1 MNANKKELELQ
12 IQNIRALLR
21 DTYNR
26 ITSFQNSQIPT
37 PDMSVKTA
45 GAIIQ
50 QEQYDVVVCGE
61 VKKGKSS
68 FINALMGDEVLP
80 TNTQVA
86 TSQVFRIINSDTE
99 EYTLVFTD
107 GQRQQ
112 ISRQDLSRYGS
123 QVDADLYGEPIF
135 RGRQLDYIEVK
146 HPIPSLPK
154 SVALIDTPGIGALY
168 AAHEQITRNYL
179 SKAAAV
185 IFIIDP
191 KNPIVVKEREF
202 IESALKVTKQIM
214 FVMTKMD
221 NYDENVIATMISRNE
236 EILAPYG
243 KQTAFGRISIQ
254 PVSSTLLF
262 DANKKK
268 DEILMEMS
276 CFEEVKDTLLKMIY
290 NTVGFGISAE
300 VFNAF
305 NQYNTRVMQSLSEL
319 QTAATATPTVV
330 RELAEKKQQRQ
341 QEFIQD
347 WGTNGAKMKD
357 ISDSISKHIQAMDNN
372 ARALFSQMNP
382 IITNLQREIDDLSSS
397 SQAEA
402 LSRNLSSRLA
412 DAYGKAWKDIM
423 EECEKNIENVL
434 IRYDAHLSDV
444 DLGDSSVGVDSYQA
458 KSRTLVDRL
467 STARNSYFTGAF
479 VATVFAAPLAI
490 VGGPLTAIIAGIGVL
505 LGIGAGYQTQ
515 QDSELKQWKQNLKE
529 HLSKCYSQIYDNF
542 MVRTE
547 NGETK
552 LQVAKKEIMSQS
564 MKAIRNIY
572 EQHKSNIDKQMLL
585 LEQQMQADAQ
595 AKKQKQTEVAQIL
608 QTWKPIHENL
618 VKAKTILE
626 QMNQLRK
633 SL

>member
-1 MNANKKELELQ
+1 MNRQELEQQ
-12 IQNIRALLR
+12 IQSIRAILR
-21 DTYNR
+21 DTYSR
-26 ITSFQNSQIPT
+26 IISTQNSYIPT

-86 TSQVFRIINSDTE
+86 TSQVFRIINSDIE
-99 EYTLVFTD
+99 EYSLVFTD
-107 GQRQQ
+107 GQRQR
-112 ISRQDLSRYGS
+112 ISRKDLSRYGS

-221 NYDENVIATMISRNE
+221 NYDEHVIATMISRDE

-262 DANKKK
+262 DANKEK

-276 CFEEVKDTLLKMIY
+276 CFEEVRDTLLKMIY

-305 NQYNTRVMQSLSEL
+305 NQYNTRVIQSLSEL
-319 QTAATATPTVV
+319 QTAAAAAPTMA
-330 RELAEKKQQRQ
+330 RELAEKKQQKQ
-341 QEFIQD
+341 QEFIQN
-347 WGTNGAKMKD
+347 WGANGAKMKD
-357 ISDSISKHIQAMDNN
+357 INDSVRKYIQAMENN
-372 ARALFSQMNP
+372 ARALFSQSNP
-382 IITNLQREIDDLSSS
+382 IITNLQREIDELSSS

-423 EECEKNIENVL
+423 EECEDNVENLL
-434 IRYDAHLSDV
+434 IQYNAHLCDV
-444 DLGDSSVGVDSYQA
+444 DLGDSYVGVDSYQA
-458 KSRTLVDRL
+458 KSRSLVDRL
-467 STARNSYFTGAF
+467 TSGRNSYFTGAF
-479 VATVFAAPLAI
+479 VASVFAAPLAI
-490 VGGPLTAIIAGIGVL
+490 VAAPITLVIAGIGAL
-505 LGIGAGYQTQ
+505 LGIGAGIMTKR
-515 QDSELKQWKQNLKE
+515 DSELKQWKQNLKE

-542 MVRTE
+542 MVKTE
-547 NGETK
+547 NGKTK
-552 LQVAKKEIMSQS
+552 LHVAEEEIMSQS
-564 MKAIRNIY
+564 MKAIQNIY
-572 EQHKSNIDKQMLL
+572 EQHKSNVDKQLQL

-595 AKKQKQTEVAQIL
+595 SKKQKMDEVAQIQ

-618 VKAKTILE
+618 VKAKTLLA
-626 QMNQLRK
+626 QMDQKRK

>member
-1 MNANKKELELQ
+1 MNRQELEQQ
-12 IQNIRALLR
+12 IQSIRAILR
-21 DTYNR
+21 DTYSR
-26 ITSFQNSQIPT
+26 ITSTPNSYIPT

-86 TSQVFRIINSDTE
+86 TSQVFRIINSDIE
-99 EYTLVFTD
+99 EYSLVFTD
-107 GQRQQ
+107 GQRQR
-112 ISRQDLSRYGS
+112 ISRKDLSRYGS

-221 NYDENVIATMISRNE
+221 NYDEHVIATMISRDE
-236 EILAPYG
+236 DILAPYG
-243 KQTAFGRISIQ
+243 KQTAFGRISIH

-262 DANKKK
+262 DANKEK

-276 CFEEVKDTLLKMIY
+276 CFEEVRDTLLKMIY

-305 NQYNTRVMQSLSEL
+305 NQYNTRVIQSLSEL
-319 QTAATATPTVV
+319 QTAAAAAPTLA
-330 RELAEKKQQRQ
+330 RELAEKKQQKQ
-341 QEFIQD
+341 QEFIQN
-347 WGTNGAKMKD
+347 WGANGAKMKD
-357 ISDSISKHIQAMDNN
+357 INDSIRKHIQAMENN
-372 ARALFSQMNP
+372 VRALFSQSNP
-382 IITNLQREIDDLSSS
+382 IITNLQREIDELSSS

-402 LSRNLSSRLA
+402 LSRNFSSRLA

-423 EECEKNIENVL
+423 EECEDNVENIL
-434 IRYDAHLSDV
+434 IQYNAHLCDV
-444 DLGDSSVGVDSYQA
+444 NLGDSYVGVESY
-458 KSRTLVDRL
+458 KTKPRPLVDRL
-467 STARNSYFTGAF
+467 TSGRNSYFTGAF
-479 VATVFAAPLAI
+479 VASVFATPLAI
-490 VGGPLTAIIAGIGVL
+490 VAAPITLVIAGIGAL
-505 LGIGAGYQTQ
+505 LGIGAGIMTKR
-515 QDSELKQWKQNLKE
+515 DSELKQWKQNLKE

-542 MVRTE
+542 MVKTE
-547 NGETK
+547 NGKTK
-552 LQVAKKEIMSQS
+552 LHVAEEEIMSQS
-564 MKAIRNIY
+564 MKAIQNIY
-572 EQHKSNIDKQMLL
+572 EQHKSNVDKQLQL

-595 AKKQKQTEVAQIL
+595 SKKQKMDEVAQIQ

-618 VKAKTILE
+618 VKAKNLLA
-626 QMNQLRK
+626 QMDQKRK

>member
-1 MNANKKELELQ
+1 MNRQELEQQ
-12 IQNIRALLR
+12 IQSIRAILR
-21 DTYNR
+21 DTYSR
-26 ITSFQNSQIPT
+26 ITSTQNSYIPT

-99 EYTLVFTD
+99 EYSLVFTD
-107 GQRQQ
+107 GQRQR
-112 ISRQDLSRYGS
+112 ISRKDLSRYGS

-221 NYDENVIATMISRNE
+221 NYDEHVIATMISRDE

-262 DANKKK
+262 DANKEK

-276 CFEEVKDTLLKMIY
+276 CFEEVRDTLLKMIY

-305 NQYNTRVMQSLSEL
+305 NQYNTRVIQSLSEL
-319 QTAATATPTVV
+319 QTAAAAAPTLA
-330 RELAEKKQQRQ
+330 RELAEKKQQKQ
-341 QEFIQD
+341 QEFIQN
-347 WGTNGAKMKD
+347 WGANGAKMKD
-357 ISDSISKHIQAMDNN
+357 INDSVRKHIQAMENN
-372 ARALFSQMNP
+372 ARALFSQSNP
-382 IITNLQREIDDLSSS
+382 IITNLQREIDELSSS

-423 EECEKNIENVL
+423 EECEDNVENLL
-434 IRYDAHLSDV
+434 IQYNAHLCDV
-444 DLGDSSVGVDSYQA
+444 DLGDSYVGVDSYQA
-458 KSRTLVDRL
+458 KSRSLVDRL
-467 STARNSYFTGAF
+467 TSGRNSYFTGAF
-479 VATVFAAPLAI
+479 VASVFAAPLAI
-490 VGGPLTAIIAGIGVL
+490 VAAPITLVIAGIGAL
-505 LGIGAGYQTQ
+505 LGIGAGIMTKR
-515 QDSELKQWKQNLKE
+515 DSELKQWKQNLKE

-542 MVRTE
+542 MVKTE
-547 NGETK
+547 NGKTK
-552 LQVAKKEIMSQS
+552 LHVAEEEIMSQS
-564 MKAIRNIY
+564 MKAIQNIY
-572 EQHKSNIDKQMLL
+572 EQHKSNVDKQLQL

-595 AKKQKQTEVAQIL
+595 SKKKKMDEVAHIQ

-618 VKAKTILE
+618 VKAKTLLAQME
-626 QMNQLRK
+626 QKRK

>member
-1 MNANKKELELQ
+1 MNRQELEQQ
-12 IQNIRALLR
+12 IQSIRAILR
-21 DTYNR
+21 DTYSR
-26 ITSFQNSQIPT
+26 IISTQNSYIPT

-86 TSQVFRIINSDTE
+86 TSQVFRIINSDIE
-99 EYTLVFTD
+99 EYSLVFTD
-107 GQRQQ
+107 GQRQR
-112 ISRQDLSRYGS
+112 ISRKDLSRYGS

-191 KNPIVVKEREF
+191 KNPIVIKEREF

-221 NYDENVIATMISRNE
+221 NYDEHVIATMISRNE

-262 DANKKK
+262 DANKEK

-276 CFEEVKDTLLKMIY
+276 CFEEVRDTLLKMIY

-305 NQYNTRVMQSLSEL
+305 NQYNTRVIQSLSEL
-319 QTAATATPTVV
+319 QTAAAAAPTLA
-330 RELAEKKQQRQ
+330 RELAEKKQQKQ
-341 QEFIQD
+341 QEFIQN
-347 WGTNGAKMKD
+347 WGANGAKMKD
-357 ISDSISKHIQAMDNN
+357 INDSVRKYIQAMENN
-372 ARALFSQMNP
+372 ARALFSQSNP
-382 IITNLQREIDDLSSS
+382 IITNLQREIDELSSS

-423 EECEKNIENVL
+423 EECEDNVENLL
-434 IRYDAHLSDV
+434 IQYNAHLCDV
-444 DLGDSSVGVDSYQA
+444 DLGDSYVGVDSYQA
-458 KSRTLVDRL
+458 KSRSLVDRL
-467 STARNSYFTGAF
+467 TSGRNSYFTGAF
-479 VATVFAAPLAI
+479 VASVFAAPLAI
-490 VGGPLTAIIAGIGVL
+490 VAAPITLVIAGIGAL
-505 LGIGAGYQTQ
+505 LGIGAGIMTKR
-515 QDSELKQWKQNLKE
+515 DSELKQWKQNLKE

-542 MVRTE
+542 MVKTE
-547 NGETK
+547 NGKTK
-552 LQVAKKEIMSQS
+552 LHVAEEEIMSQS
-564 MKAIRNIY
+564 MKAIQNIY
-572 EQHKSNIDKQMLL
+572 EQHKSNVDKQLQL

-595 AKKQKQTEVAQIL
+595 SKKQKMDEVAHIQ

-618 VKAKTILE
+618 VKAKTLLA
-626 QMNQLRK
+626 QMDQKRK

>member
-1 MNANKKELELQ
+1 
-12 IQNIRALLR
+12 
-21 DTYNR
+21 
-26 ITSFQNSQIPT
+26 
-37 PDMSVKTA
+37 
-45 GAIIQ
+45 
-50 QEQYDVVVCGE
+50 
-61 VKKGKSS
+61 
-68 FINALMGDEVLP
+68 
-80 TNTQVA
+80 
-86 TSQVFRIINSDTE
+86 
-99 EYTLVFTD
+99 
-107 GQRQQ
+107 
-112 ISRQDLSRYGS
+112 
-123 QVDADLYGEPIF
+123 
-135 RGRQLDYIEVK
+135 
-146 HPIPSLPK
+146 
-154 SVALIDTPGIGALY
+154 
-168 AAHEQITRNYL
+168 
-179 SKAAAV
+179 
-185 IFIIDP
+185 
-191 KNPIVVKEREF
+191 
-202 IESALKVTKQIM
+202 
-214 FVMTKMD
+214 
-221 NYDENVIATMISRNE
+221 
-236 EILAPYG
+236 
-243 KQTAFGRISIQ
+243 
-254 PVSSTLLF
+254 
-262 DANKKK
+262 
-268 DEILMEMS
+268 MEMS

-467 STARNSYFTGAF
+467 STGRNSYFTGAF

-490 VGGPLTAIIAGIGVL
+490 VAAPLTAIIAGIGVL
-505 LGIGAGYQTQ
+505 LGIGAGYLTQ

-585 LEQQMQADAQ
+585 LEQQIQADAQ

-626 QMNQLRK
+626 QMDQLRK

>member
-1 MNANKKELELQ
+1 MNRQELEQ
-12 IQNIRALLR
+12 HIQSIRAILR
-21 DTYNR
+21 DTYSR
-26 ITSFQNSQIPT
+26 ITSTQNSYIPT

-99 EYTLVFTD
+99 EYSLVFTD
-107 GQRQQ
+107 GQRQR
-112 ISRQDLSRYGS
+112 ISRKDLSRYGS

-221 NYDENVIATMISRNE
+221 NYDEHVIATMISRNE
-236 EILAPYG
+236 EILASYG

-262 DANKKK
+262 DANKEK

-276 CFEEVKDTLLKMIY
+276 CFEEVRDTLLKMIY

-305 NQYNTRVMQSLSEL
+305 NQYNTRVIQSLSEL
-319 QTAATATPTVV
+319 QTAAAAAPTMA
-330 RELAEKKQQRQ
+330 RELAEKKQQKQ
-341 QEFIQD
+341 QEFIQN
-347 WGTNGAKMKD
+347 WGANGAKMKD
-357 ISDSISKHIQAMDNN
+357 INDSIRKHIQAMENN
-372 ARALFSQMNP
+372 ARALFSQSNP
-382 IITNLQREIDDLSSS
+382 IITNLQREIDELSSS

-423 EECEKNIENVL
+423 EECEDNVENLL
-434 IRYDAHLSDV
+434 IQYNAHLCDV
-444 DLGDSSVGVDSYQA
+444 DLGDSYVGVDSYQA
-458 KSRTLVDRL
+458 KSRSLVDRL
-467 STARNSYFTGAF
+467 TSGRNSYFTGAF
-479 VATVFAAPLAI
+479 VASVFAAPLAI
-490 VGGPLTAIIAGIGVL
+490 VAAPITLVIAGIGAL
-505 LGIGAGYQTQ
+505 LGIGAGIMTKR
-515 QDSELKQWKQNLKE
+515 DSELKQWKQNLKE

-542 MVRTE
+542 MVKTE
-547 NGETK
+547 NGKTK
-552 LQVAKKEIMSQS
+552 LHVAEEEIMSQS
-564 MKAIRNIY
+564 MKAIQNIY
-572 EQHKSNIDKQMLL
+572 EQHKSNVDKQLQL

-595 AKKQKQTEVAQIL
+595 SKKQKMDEVAQIQ

-618 VKAKTILE
+618 VKAKTLLAKMD
-626 QMNQLRK
+626 QKRK

>member
-1 MNANKKELELQ
+1 MNRQELEQQ
-12 IQNIRALLR
+12 IQSIRAILR
-21 DTYNR
+21 DTYSR
-26 ITSFQNSQIPT
+26 ITSTQNSYIPT

-45 GAIIQ
+45 GAIIK

-99 EYTLVFTD
+99 EYSLVFTD
-107 GQRQQ
+107 GQRQR
-112 ISRQDLSRYGS
+112 ISRKDLSRYGS
-123 QVDADLYGEPIF
+123 QVNADLYGEPIF

-221 NYDENVIATMISRNE
+221 NYDEHVIATMISRDE

-262 DANKKK
+262 DANKEK

-276 CFEEVKDTLLKMIY
+276 CFEEVRDTLLKMIY

-305 NQYNTRVMQSLSEL
+305 NQYNTRVIQSLSEL
-319 QTAATATPTVV
+319 QTAAAAAPTLA
-330 RELAEKKQQRQ
+330 RELAEKKQQKQ
-341 QEFIQD
+341 QEFIQN
-347 WGTNGAKMKD
+347 WGANGAKMKD
-357 ISDSISKHIQAMDNN
+357 INDSVRKYIQAMENN
-372 ARALFSQMNP
+372 ARALFSQSNP
-382 IITNLQREIDDLSSS
+382 IITNLQREIDELSSS

-423 EECEKNIENVL
+423 EECEDNVENLL
-434 IRYDAHLSDV
+434 IQYNAHLCDV
-444 DLGDSSVGVDSYQA
+444 DLGDSYVGVDSYQA
-458 KSRTLVDRL
+458 KSRSLVDRL
-467 STARNSYFTGAF
+467 TSGRNSYFTGAF
-479 VATVFAAPLAI
+479 VASVFAAPLAI
-490 VGGPLTAIIAGIGVL
+490 VAAPITLVIAGIGAL
-505 LGIGAGYQTQ
+505 LGIGAGIMTKR
-515 QDSELKQWKQNLKE
+515 DSELKQWKQNLKE
-529 HLSKCYSQIYDNF
+529 HLNKCYSQIYDNF
-542 MVRTE
+542 MVKTE
-547 NGETK
+547 NGKTK
-552 LQVAKKEIMSQS
+552 LHVAEEEIMSQS
-564 MKAIRNIY
+564 MKAIQNIY
-572 EQHKSNIDKQMLL
+572 EQHKSNVDKQLQL

-595 AKKQKQTEVAQIL
+595 SKKQKMDEVAHIQ

-618 VKAKTILE
+618 VKAKTLLA
-626 QMNQLRK
+626 QMDQKRK

>member
-1 MNANKKELELQ
+1 MNRQELEQQ
-12 IQNIRALLR
+12 IQSIRAILR
-21 DTYNR
+21 DTYSR
-26 ITSFQNSQIPT
+26 IISTQNSYIPT

-86 TSQVFRIINSDTE
+86 TSQVFRIINSDIE
-99 EYTLVFTD
+99 EYSLVFTD
-107 GQRQQ
+107 GQRQR
-112 ISRQDLSRYGS
+112 ISRKDLSRYGS

-191 KNPIVVKEREF
+191 KNPIVIKEREF

-221 NYDENVIATMISRNE
+221 NYDEHVIATMISRDE
-236 EILAPYG
+236 EILASYG

-262 DANKKK
+262 DANKEK

-276 CFEEVKDTLLKMIY
+276 CFEEVRDTLLKMIY

-305 NQYNTRVMQSLSEL
+305 NQYNTRVIQSLSEL
-319 QTAATATPTVV
+319 QTAATAAPTMA
-330 RELAEKKQQRQ
+330 RELAEKKQQKQ
-341 QEFIQD
+341 QEFIQN
-347 WGTNGAKMKD
+347 WGANGAKMKD
-357 ISDSISKHIQAMDNN
+357 INDSIRKHIQAMENN
-372 ARALFSQMNP
+372 ARALFSQSNP
-382 IITNLQREIDDLSSS
+382 IITNLQREIDELSSS
-397 SQAEA
+397 SHAEA

-423 EECEKNIENVL
+423 EECEDNVENLL
-434 IRYDAHLSDV
+434 IQYNAHLCDV
-444 DLGDSSVGVDSYQA
+444 DLGDSYVGVDSYQA
-458 KSRTLVDRL
+458 KSRSLVDRL
-467 STARNSYFTGAF
+467 TSGRNSYFTGAF
-479 VATVFAAPLAI
+479 VASVFAAPLAI
-490 VGGPLTAIIAGIGVL
+490 VAAPITLVIAGIGAL
-505 LGIGAGYQTQ
+505 LGIGAGIMTKR
-515 QDSELKQWKQNLKE
+515 DSELKQWKQNLKE

-542 MVRTE
+542 MVKTE
-547 NGETK
+547 NGKTK
-552 LQVAKKEIMSQS
+552 LHVAEEEIMSQS
-564 MKAIRNIY
+564 MKAIQNIY
-572 EQHKSNIDKQMLL
+572 EQHKSNVDKQLQL

-595 AKKQKQTEVAQIL
+595 SKKQKMDEVAQIQ

-618 VKAKTILE
+618 VKAKTLLA
-626 QMNQLRK
+626 QMDQKRK

>member
-1 MNANKKELELQ
+1 MNRQELEQQ
-12 IQNIRALLR
+12 IQSIRAILR
-21 DTYNR
+21 DTYSR
-26 ITSFQNSQIPT
+26 IISTQNSYIPT

-86 TSQVFRIINSDTE
+86 TSQVFRIINSDIE
-99 EYTLVFTD
+99 EYSLVFTD
-107 GQRQQ
+107 GQRQR
-112 ISRQDLSRYGS
+112 ISRKDLSRYGS

-154 SVALIDTPGIGALY
+154 SVALTDTPGIGALY

-221 NYDENVIATMISRNE
+221 NYDEHVIATMISRNE

-262 DANKKK
+262 DANKEK

-276 CFEEVKDTLLKMIY
+276 CFEEVRDTLLKMIY

-305 NQYNTRVMQSLSEL
+305 NQYNTRVIQSLSEL
-319 QTAATATPTVV
+319 QTAAAAAPTMA
-330 RELAEKKQQRQ
+330 RELAEKKQQKQ
-341 QEFIQD
+341 QEFIQN
-347 WGTNGAKMKD
+347 WGANGAKMKD
-357 ISDSISKHIQAMDNN
+357 INDSIRKHIQAMENN
-372 ARALFSQMNP
+372 ARALFSQSNP
-382 IITNLQREIDDLSSS
+382 IITNLQREIDELSSS

-423 EECEKNIENVL
+423 EECEDNVENLL
-434 IRYDAHLSDV
+434 IQYNAHLCDV
-444 DLGDSSVGVDSYQA
+444 DLGDSYVGVDSYQA
-458 KSRTLVDRL
+458 KSRSLVDRL
-467 STARNSYFTGAF
+467 TSGRNSYFTGAF
-479 VATVFAAPLAI
+479 VASVFAAPLAI
-490 VGGPLTAIIAGIGVL
+490 VAAPITLVIAGIGAL
-505 LGIGAGYQTQ
+505 LGIGAGIMTKR
-515 QDSELKQWKQNLKE
+515 DSELKQWKQNLKE

-542 MVRTE
+542 MVKTE
-547 NGETK
+547 NGKTK
-552 LQVAKKEIMSQS
+552 LHVAEEEIMSQS
-564 MKAIRNIY
+564 MKAIQNIY
-572 EQHKSNIDKQMLL
+572 EQHKSNVDKQLQL

-595 AKKQKQTEVAQIL
+595 SKKQKMDEVAHIQ

-618 VKAKTILE
+618 VKAKTLLA
-626 QMNQLRK
+626 QMDQKRK

>member
-1 MNANKKELELQ
+1 MNVNKKELELQ

-112 ISRQDLSRYGS
+112 ISRKDLSRYGS

-262 DANKKK
+262 DANKEK

-305 NQYNTRVMQSLSEL
+305 NLYNTRVMQSLSEL

-330 RELAEKKQQRQ
+330 RELAEKKQQKQ
-341 QEFIQD
+341 QEFIQN

-382 IITNLQREIDDLSSS
+382 IITNLQREIDNLSSS

-467 STARNSYFTGAF
+467 STGRNSYFTGAF

-490 VGGPLTAIIAGIGVL
+490 VAAPLTAIIAGIGVL
-505 LGIGAGYQTQ
+505 LGIGAGYLTQ

-529 HLSKCYSQIYDNF
+529 HLIKCYSQIYDNF

-626 QMNQLRK
+626 QMNQQRR

>member
-1 MNANKKELELQ
+1 MNRQELEQQ
-12 IQNIRALLR
+12 IQSIRAILR
-21 DTYNR
+21 DTYSR
-26 ITSFQNSQIPT
+26 ITSTQNSYIPT

-99 EYTLVFTD
+99 EYSLVFTD
-107 GQRQQ
+107 GQRQR
-112 ISRQDLSRYGS
+112 ISRKDLSRYGS

-221 NYDENVIATMISRNE
+221 NYDEHVIATMISRDE

-262 DANKKK
+262 DANKEK

-276 CFEEVKDTLLKMIY
+276 CFEAVRDTLLKMIY

-305 NQYNTRVMQSLSEL
+305 NQYNTRVIQSLSEL
-319 QTAATATPTVV
+319 QTAAAAAPTMA
-330 RELAEKKQQRQ
+330 RELAEKKQQKQ
-341 QEFIQD
+341 QEFIQN
-347 WGTNGAKMKD
+347 WGANGAKMKD
-357 ISDSISKHIQAMDNN
+357 INDSIRKHIQAMENN
-372 ARALFSQMNP
+372 ARALFSQSNP
-382 IITNLQREIDDLSSS
+382 IITNLQREIDELSSS

-423 EECEKNIENVL
+423 EECEDNVENLL
-434 IRYDAHLSDV
+434 IQYNAHLCDV
-444 DLGDSSVGVDSYQA
+444 DLGDSYVGVDSYQA
-458 KSRTLVDRL
+458 KSRSLVDRL
-467 STARNSYFTGAF
+467 TSGRNSYFTGAF
-479 VATVFAAPLAI
+479 VASVFAAPLAI
-490 VGGPLTAIIAGIGVL
+490 VAAPITLVIAGIGAL
-505 LGIGAGYQTQ
+505 LGIGAGIMTKR
-515 QDSELKQWKQNLKE
+515 DSELKQWKQNLKE

-542 MVRTE
+542 MVKTE
-547 NGETK
+547 NGKTK
-552 LQVAKKEIMSQS
+552 LHVAEEEIMSQS
-564 MKAIRNIY
+564 MKAIQNIY
-572 EQHKSNIDKQMLL
+572 EQHKSNVDKQLQL

-595 AKKQKQTEVAQIL
+595 SKKQKMDEVAHIQ

-618 VKAKTILE
+618 VKAKNLLA
-626 QMNQLRK
+626 QMDQKRK

>member
-1 MNANKKELELQ
+1 MNRQELEQQ
-12 IQNIRALLR
+12 IQSIRAILR
-21 DTYNR
+21 DTYSR
-26 ITSFQNSQIPT
+26 ILSTPNSYIPT

-45 GAIIQ
+45 GSIIQ

-86 TSQVFRIINSDTE
+86 TSQVFRIINSDIE
-99 EYTLVFTD
+99 EYSLVFTD
-107 GQRQQ
+107 GQRQR
-112 ISRQDLSRYGS
+112 ISRKDLSRYGS

-191 KNPIVVKEREF
+191 KNPIVIKEREF

-221 NYDENVIATMISRNE
+221 NYDEHVIATMISRDE

-262 DANKKK
+262 DANKEK

-276 CFEEVKDTLLKMIY
+276 CFEEVRDTLLKMIY

-305 NQYNTRVMQSLSEL
+305 NQYNTRVIQSLSEL
-319 QTAATATPTVV
+319 QTAAAAAPTMA
-330 RELAEKKQQRQ
+330 RELAEKKQQKQ
-341 QEFIQD
+341 QEFIQN
-347 WGTNGAKMKD
+347 WGANGAKMKD
-357 ISDSISKHIQAMDNN
+357 INDSVRKHIQAMENN
-372 ARALFSQMNP
+372 ARALFSQSNP
-382 IITNLQREIDDLSSS
+382 IITNLQREIDELSSS

-423 EECEKNIENVL
+423 EECEDNVENLL
-434 IRYDAHLSDV
+434 IQYNAHLCDV
-444 DLGDSSVGVDSYQA
+444 DLGDSYVGVDSYQA
-458 KSRTLVDRL
+458 KSRSLVDRL
-467 STARNSYFTGAF
+467 TSGRNSYFTGAF
-479 VATVFAAPLAI
+479 VASVFAAPLAI
-490 VGGPLTAIIAGIGVL
+490 VAAPITLVIAGIGAL
-505 LGIGAGYQTQ
+505 LGIGAGIMTKR
-515 QDSELKQWKQNLKE
+515 DSELKQWKQNLKE
-529 HLSKCYSQIYDNF
+529 HLGKCYSQIYDNF
-542 MVRTE
+542 MVKTE
-547 NGETK
+547 NGKTK
-552 LQVAKKEIMSQS
+552 LHVAEEEIMSQS
-564 MKAIRNIY
+564 MKAIQNIY
-572 EQHKSNIDKQMLL
+572 EQHKSNVDKQLQL

-595 AKKQKQTEVAQIL
+595 SKKQKMDEVAHIQ

-618 VKAKTILE
+618 VKAKTLLA
-626 QMNQLRK
+626 QMDQKRK

>member
-1 MNANKKELELQ
+1 MNRQELEQQ
-12 IQNIRALLR
+12 IQSIRAILR
-21 DTYNR
+21 DTYSR
-26 ITSFQNSQIPT
+26 IISTQNSYIPT

-99 EYTLVFTD
+99 EYSLVFTD
-107 GQRQQ
+107 GQRQR
-112 ISRQDLSRYGS
+112 ISRKDLSRYGS

-221 NYDENVIATMISRNE
+221 NYDEHVIATMISRDE

-262 DANKKK
+262 DANKEK

-276 CFEEVKDTLLKMIY
+276 CFEEVRDTLLKMIY

-305 NQYNTRVMQSLSEL
+305 NQYNTRVIQSLSEL
-319 QTAATATPTVV
+319 QTAAAAAPTMAK
-330 RELAEKKQQRQ
+330 ELAEKKQQKQ
-341 QEFIQD
+341 QEFIQN
-347 WGTNGAKMKD
+347 WGANGAKMKD
-357 ISDSISKHIQAMDNN
+357 INDSIRKHIQATENN
-372 ARALFSQMNP
+372 ARALFSQSNP
-382 IITNLQREIDDLSSS
+382 IITNLQREIDELSSS

-423 EECEKNIENVL
+423 EECEDNVENLL
-434 IRYDAHLSDV
+434 IQYNAHLCDV
-444 DLGDSSVGVDSYQA
+444 DLGDSYVGVDSYQA
-458 KSRTLVDRL
+458 KSRSLVDRL
-467 STARNSYFTGAF
+467 TSGRNSYFTGAF
-479 VATVFAAPLAI
+479 VASVFAAPFAI
-490 VGGPLTAIIAGIGVL
+490 VAAPITLVIAGIGAL
-505 LGIGAGYQTQ
+505 LGIGAGIMTKR
-515 QDSELKQWKQNLKE
+515 DSELKQWKQNLKE

-542 MVRTE
+542 MVKTE
-547 NGETK
+547 NGKTK
-552 LQVAKKEIMSQS
+552 LHVAEEEIMSQS
-564 MKAIRNIY
+564 MKAIQNIY
-572 EQHKSNIDKQMLL
+572 EQHKSNVDKQLQL

-595 AKKQKQTEVAQIL
+595 SKKQKMDEVAHIQ

-618 VKAKTILE
+618 VKAKTLLA
-626 QMNQLRK
+626 QMDQKRK

>member
-1 MNANKKELELQ
+1 MNRQELEQQ
-12 IQNIRALLR
+12 IQSIRAILR
-21 DTYNR
+21 DTYSR
-26 ITSFQNSQIPT
+26 ITSTQNSYIPT

-99 EYTLVFTD
+99 EYSLVFTD
-107 GQRQQ
+107 GQRQR
-112 ISRQDLSRYGS
+112 ISRKDLSRYGS

-221 NYDENVIATMISRNE
+221 NYDEHVIATMISRDE

-262 DANKKK
+262 DANKEK

-305 NQYNTRVMQSLSEL
+305 NQYNTRVIQSLSEL
-319 QTAATATPTVV
+319 QTAAAAAPTMA
-330 RELAEKKQQRQ
+330 RELAEKKQQKQ
-341 QEFIQD
+341 QEFIQN
-347 WGTNGAKMKD
+347 WGANGAKMKD
-357 ISDSISKHIQAMDNN
+357 INDSIRKHIQAMENN
-372 ARALFSQMNP
+372 ARALFSQSNP
-382 IITNLQREIDDLSSS
+382 IITNLQREIDELSSS

-423 EECEKNIENVL
+423 EECEDNVENLL
-434 IRYDAHLSDV
+434 IQYNAHLCDV
-444 DLGDSSVGVDSYQA
+444 DLGDSYVGVDSYQA
-458 KSRTLVDRL
+458 KSRSLVDRL
-467 STARNSYFTGAF
+467 TSGRNSYFTGAF
-479 VATVFAAPLAI
+479 VASVFAAPLAI
-490 VGGPLTAIIAGIGVL
+490 VAAPITLVIAGIGAL
-505 LGIGAGYQTQ
+505 LGIGAGIMTKR
-515 QDSELKQWKQNLKE
+515 DSELKQWKQNLKE

-542 MVRTE
+542 MVKTE
-547 NGETK
+547 NGKTK
-552 LQVAKKEIMSQS
+552 LHVAEEEIMSQS
-564 MKAIRNIY
+564 MKAIQNIY
-572 EQHKSNIDKQMLL
+572 EQHKSNVDKQLQL

-595 AKKQKQTEVAQIL
+595 SKKQKMDEVAHIQ

-618 VKAKTILE
+618 VKAKTLLA
-626 QMNQLRK
+626 QMDQKRK

>member
-1 MNANKKELELQ
+1 MNRQELEQQ
-12 IQNIRALLR
+12 IQSIRAILR
-21 DTYNR
+21 DTYSR
-26 ITSFQNSQIPT
+26 ITSTQNSYIPT

-99 EYTLVFTD
+99 EYSLVFTD
-107 GQRQQ
+107 GQRQR
-112 ISRQDLSRYGS
+112 ISRKDLSRYGS

-221 NYDENVIATMISRNE
+221 NYDEHVIATMISRDE

-262 DANKKK
+262 DANKEK

-276 CFEEVKDTLLKMIY
+276 CFEEVRDTLLKMIY

-305 NQYNTRVMQSLSEL
+305 NQYNTRVIQSLSEL
-319 QTAATATPTVV
+319 QTAAAAAPTMA
-330 RELAEKKQQRQ
+330 RELAEKKQQKQ
-341 QEFIQD
+341 QEFIQN
-347 WGTNGAKMKD
+347 WGANGAKMKD
-357 ISDSISKHIQAMDNN
+357 INDSVRKHIQAMENN
-372 ARALFSQMNP
+372 ARALFSQSNP
-382 IITNLQREIDDLSSS
+382 IITNLQREIDELSSS

-423 EECEKNIENVL
+423 EECEDNVENLL
-434 IRYDAHLSDV
+434 IQYNAHLCDV
-444 DLGDSSVGVDSYQA
+444 DLSDSYVGVDSYQA
-458 KSRTLVDRL
+458 KSRSLVDRL
-467 STARNSYFTGAF
+467 TSGRNSYFTGAF
-479 VATVFAAPLAI
+479 VASVFAAPLAI
-490 VGGPLTAIIAGIGVL
+490 VAAPITLVIAGIGAL
-505 LGIGAGYQTQ
+505 LGIGAGIMTKR
-515 QDSELKQWKQNLKE
+515 DSELKQWKQNLKE
-529 HLSKCYSQIYDNF
+529 HLGKCYSQIYDNF
-542 MVRTE
+542 MVKTE
-547 NGETK
+547 NGKTK
-552 LQVAKKEIMSQS
+552 LHVAEEEIMSQS
-564 MKAIRNIY
+564 IKAIQNIY
-572 EQHKSNIDKQMLL
+572 EQHKSNVDKQLQL

-595 AKKQKQTEVAQIL
+595 SKKQKMDEVAQIQ

-618 VKAKTILE
+618 VKAKNLLA
-626 QMNQLRK
+626 QMDQKRK

>member
-1 MNANKKELELQ
+1 MNRQELEQQ
-12 IQNIRALLR
+12 IQSIRAILR
-21 DTYNR
+21 DTYSR
-26 ITSFQNSQIPT
+26 ITSIQNSYIPT

-45 GAIIQ
+45 GTIIQ

-86 TSQVFRIINSDTE
+86 TSQVFRIINSETE
-99 EYTLVFTD
+99 EYSLVFTD
-107 GQRQQ
+107 GQRQR

-191 KNPIVVKEREF
+191 KNPIVVKERAF

-221 NYDENVIATMISRNE
+221 NYDEHVIATMISRDE

-262 DANKKK
+262 DANKEK

-276 CFEEVKDTLLKMIY
+276 CFEEVRDTLLKMIY

-305 NQYNTRVMQSLSEL
+305 NQYNTRVIQSLSEL
-319 QTAATATPTVV
+319 QTAAVAAPTMA
-330 RELAEKKQQRQ
+330 RELAEKKQQKQ
-341 QEFIQD
+341 QEFIQN
-347 WGTNGAKMKD
+347 WGANGAKMKD
-357 ISDSISKHIQAMDNN
+357 INDSVRKHIQAMENN
-372 ARALFSQMNP
+372 ARALFSQSNP
-382 IITNLQREIDDLSSS
+382 IITNLQREIDELSSS

-423 EECEKNIENVL
+423 EECEDNVENLL
-434 IRYDAHLSDV
+434 IQYNAHLCDV
-444 DLGDSSVGVDSYQA
+444 DLGDSYVGVDSYQA
-458 KSRTLVDRL
+458 KSRSLVDRL
-467 STARNSYFTGAF
+467 TSGRNSYFTGAF
-479 VATVFAAPLAI
+479 VASVFAAPLAI
-490 VGGPLTAIIAGIGVL
+490 VAAPITLVIAGIGAL
-505 LGIGAGYQTQ
+505 LGIGAGIMTKR
-515 QDSELKQWKQNLKE
+515 DSELKQWKQNLKE

-542 MVRTE
+542 MVKTE
-547 NGETK
+547 NGKTK
-552 LQVAKKEIMSQS
+552 LHVAKEEIMSQS
-564 MKAIRNIY
+564 MKAIQNIY
-572 EQHKSNIDKQMLL
+572 EQHKSNVDKQLQL

-595 AKKQKQTEVAQIL
+595 SKKQKMDEVAQIQ

-618 VKAKTILE
+618 VKAKTLLA
-626 QMNQLRK
+626 QMDQKRK

>member
-1 MNANKKELELQ
+1 MNRQELEQQ
-12 IQNIRALLR
+12 IQSIRAILR
-21 DTYNR
+21 DTYSR
-26 ITSFQNSQIPT
+26 ITSTQNSYIPT

-99 EYTLVFTD
+99 EYSLVFTD
-107 GQRQQ
+107 GQRQR
-112 ISRQDLSRYGS
+112 ISRKDLSRYGS

-221 NYDENVIATMISRNE
+221 NYDEHVIATMISRDE

-262 DANKKK
+262 DANKEK

-276 CFEEVKDTLLKMIY
+276 CFEEVRDTLLKMIY

-305 NQYNTRVMQSLSEL
+305 NQYNTRVIQSLSEL
-319 QTAATATPTVV
+319 QTAAAAAPTMA
-330 RELAEKKQQRQ
+330 RELAEKKQQKQ
-341 QEFIQD
+341 QEFIQN
-347 WGTNGAKMKD
+347 WGANGAKMKD
-357 ISDSISKHIQAMDNN
+357 INDSVRKHIQAMENN
-372 ARALFSQMNP
+372 ARALFSQSNP
-382 IITNLQREIDDLSSS
+382 IITNLQREIDELSSS

-423 EECEKNIENVL
+423 EECEDNVENLL
-434 IRYDAHLSDV
+434 IQYNAHLCDV
-444 DLGDSSVGVDSYQA
+444 DLGDSYVGVDSYQA
-458 KSRTLVDRL
+458 KSRSLVDRL
-467 STARNSYFTGAF
+467 TSGRNRYFTGAF
-479 VATVFAAPLAI
+479 VASVFAAPLAI
-490 VGGPLTAIIAGIGVL
+490 VAAPITLVIAGIGAL
-505 LGIGAGYQTQ
+505 LGIGAGIMTKR
-515 QDSELKQWKQNLKE
+515 DSELKQWKQNLKE

-542 MVRTE
+542 MVKTE
-547 NGETK
+547 NGKTK
-552 LQVAKKEIMSQS
+552 LHVAEEEIMSQS
-564 MKAIRNIY
+564 MKAIQNIY
-572 EQHKSNIDKQMLL
+572 EQHKSNVDKQLQL

-595 AKKQKQTEVAQIL
+595 SKKKKMDEVAHIQ

-618 VKAKTILE
+618 VKAKTLLAQME
-626 QMNQLRK
+626 QKRK

>member
-1 MNANKKELELQ
+1 MNRQELEQQ
-12 IQNIRALLR
+12 IQSIRAILR
-21 DTYNR
+21 DTYSR
-26 ITSFQNSQIPT
+26 IISTQNSYIPT

-86 TSQVFRIINSDTE
+86 TSQVFRIINSDIE
-99 EYTLVFTD
+99 EYSLVFTD
-107 GQRQQ
+107 GQRQR
-112 ISRQDLSRYGS
+112 ISRKDLSRYGS

-221 NYDENVIATMISRNE
+221 NYDEHVIATMISRDE

-262 DANKKK
+262 DANKEK

-276 CFEEVKDTLLKMIY
+276 CFEEVRDTLLKMIY

-305 NQYNTRVMQSLSEL
+305 NQYNTRVIQSLSEL
-319 QTAATATPTVV
+319 QTAAAAAPTMA
-330 RELAEKKQQRQ
+330 RELAEKKQQKQ
-341 QEFIQD
+341 QEFIQN
-347 WGTNGAKMKD
+347 WGANGAKMKD
-357 ISDSISKHIQAMDNN
+357 INDSVRKHIQAMENN
-372 ARALFSQMNP
+372 ARALFSQSNP
-382 IITNLQREIDDLSSS
+382 IITNLQREIDELSSS

-423 EECEKNIENVL
+423 EECEDNVENLL
-434 IRYDAHLSDV
+434 IQYNAHLCDV
-444 DLGDSSVGVDSYQA
+444 DLGDSYVGVDSYQA
-458 KSRTLVDRL
+458 KSRSLVDRL
-467 STARNSYFTGAF
+467 TSGRNSYFTGAF
-479 VATVFAAPLAI
+479 VASVFAAPLAI
-490 VGGPLTAIIAGIGVL
+490 VAAPITLVIAGIGAL
-505 LGIGAGYQTQ
+505 LGIGAGIMTKR
-515 QDSELKQWKQNLKE
+515 DSELKQWKQNLKE

-542 MVRTE
+542 MVKTE
-547 NGETK
+547 NGKTK
-552 LQVAKKEIMSQS
+552 LHVAEEEIMSQS
-564 MKAIRNIY
+564 MKAIQNIY
-572 EQHKSNIDKQMLL
+572 EQHKSNVDKQLQL

-595 AKKQKQTEVAQIL
+595 SKKQKMDEVAHIQ

-618 VKAKTILE
+618 VKAKTLLA
-626 QMNQLRK
+626 QMDQKRK

>member
-1 MNANKKELELQ
+1 MNRQELEQQ
-12 IQNIRALLR
+12 IQSIRAILR
-21 DTYNR
+21 DTYSR
-26 ITSFQNSQIPT
+26 IISTQNSYIPT

-86 TSQVFRIINSDTE
+86 TSQVFRIINSDIE
-99 EYTLVFTD
+99 EYFLVFTD
-107 GQRQQ
+107 GQRQR
-112 ISRQDLSRYGS
+112 ISRKDLSRYGS

-191 KNPIVVKEREF
+191 KNPIVIKEREF

-221 NYDENVIATMISRNE
+221 NYDEHVIATMISRDE
-236 EILAPYG
+236 EILASYG

-262 DANKKK
+262 DANKEK

-276 CFEEVKDTLLKMIY
+276 CFEEVRDTLLKMIY

-305 NQYNTRVMQSLSEL
+305 NQYNTRVIQSLSEL
-319 QTAATATPTVV
+319 QTAATAAPTMA
-330 RELAEKKQQRQ
+330 RELAEKKQQKQ
-341 QEFIQD
+341 QEFIQN
-347 WGTNGAKMKD
+347 WGANGAKMKD
-357 ISDSISKHIQAMDNN
+357 INDSIRKHIQAMENN
-372 ARALFSQMNP
+372 ARALFSQSNP
-382 IITNLQREIDDLSSS
+382 IITNLQREIDELSSS
-397 SQAEA
+397 SHAEA

-423 EECEKNIENVL
+423 EECEDNVENLL
-434 IRYDAHLSDV
+434 IQYNAHLCDV
-444 DLGDSSVGVDSYQA
+444 DLGDSYVGVDSYQA
-458 KSRTLVDRL
+458 KSRSLVDRL
-467 STARNSYFTGAF
+467 TSGRNSYFTGAF
-479 VATVFAAPLAI
+479 VASVFAAPLAI
-490 VGGPLTAIIAGIGVL
+490 VAAPITLVIAGIGAL
-505 LGIGAGYQTQ
+505 LGIGAGIMTKR
-515 QDSELKQWKQNLKE
+515 DSELKQWKQNLKE

-542 MVRTE
+542 MVKTE
-547 NGETK
+547 NGKTK
-552 LQVAKKEIMSQS
+552 LHVAEEEIMSQS
-564 MKAIRNIY
+564 MKAIQNIY
-572 EQHKSNIDKQMLL
+572 EQHKSNVDKQLQL

-595 AKKQKQTEVAQIL
+595 SKKQKMDEVAQIQ

-618 VKAKTILE
+618 VKAKTLLA
-626 QMNQLRK
+626 QMDQKRK

>member
-1 MNANKKELELQ
+1 MNRQELEQQ
-12 IQNIRALLR
+12 IQSIRAILR
-21 DTYNR
+21 DTYSR
-26 ITSFQNSQIPT
+26 ITSTQNSYIPT

-99 EYTLVFTD
+99 EYSLVFTD
-107 GQRQQ
+107 GQRQR
-112 ISRQDLSRYGS
+112 ISRKDLSRYGS

-191 KNPIVVKEREF
+191 KNPIVIKEREF

-221 NYDENVIATMISRNE
+221 NYDEHVIATMISRDE

-262 DANKKK
+262 DANKEK

-276 CFEEVKDTLLKMIY
+276 CFEEVRDTLLKMIY

-305 NQYNTRVMQSLSEL
+305 NQYNTRVIQSLSEL
-319 QTAATATPTVV
+319 QTAAAAAPTMA
-330 RELAEKKQQRQ
+330 RELAEKKQQKQ
-341 QEFIQD
+341 QEFIQN
-347 WGTNGAKMKD
+347 WGANGAKMKD
-357 ISDSISKHIQAMDNN
+357 INDSVRKHIQAMENN
-372 ARALFSQMNP
+372 ARALFSQSNP
-382 IITNLQREIDDLSSS
+382 IITNLQREIDELSSS

-423 EECEKNIENVL
+423 EECEDNVENLL
-434 IRYDAHLSDV
+434 IQYNAHLCDV
-444 DLGDSSVGVDSYQA
+444 DLGDSYVGVDSYQA
-458 KSRTLVDRL
+458 KSRSLVDRL
-467 STARNSYFTGAF
+467 TSGRNSYFTGAF
-479 VATVFAAPLAI
+479 VASVFAAPLAI
-490 VGGPLTAIIAGIGVL
+490 VAAPITLVIAGIGAL
-505 LGIGAGYQTQ
+505 LGIGAGIMTKR
-515 QDSELKQWKQNLKE
+515 DSELKQWKQNLKE

-542 MVRTE
+542 MVKTE
-547 NGETK
+547 NGKTK
-552 LQVAKKEIMSQS
+552 LHVAEEEIMSQS
-564 MKAIRNIY
+564 MKAIQNIY
-572 EQHKSNIDKQMLL
+572 EQHKSNVDKQLQL

-595 AKKQKQTEVAQIL
+595 SKKQKMDEVAQIQ

-618 VKAKTILE
+618 VKAKTLLA
-626 QMNQLRK
+626 QMDQKRK

>member
-1 MNANKKELELQ
+1 MNRQELEQQ
-12 IQNIRALLR
+12 IQSIRAILR
-21 DTYNR
+21 DTYSR
-26 ITSFQNSQIPT
+26 ITSTQNSYIPT

-99 EYTLVFTD
+99 EYSLVFTD
-107 GQRQQ
+107 GQRQR

-221 NYDENVIATMISRNE
+221 NYDEHVIATMISRDE

-262 DANKKK
+262 DANKEK

-276 CFEEVKDTLLKMIY
+276 CFEEVRDTLLKMIY

-305 NQYNTRVMQSLSEL
+305 NQYNTRVIQSLSEL
-319 QTAATATPTVV
+319 QTAAAAAPTMA
-330 RELAEKKQQRQ
+330 RELAEKKQQKQ
-341 QEFIQD
+341 QEFIQN
-347 WGTNGAKMKD
+347 WGANGAKMKD
-357 ISDSISKHIQAMDNN
+357 INDSIRKHIQAMENN
-372 ARALFSQMNP
+372 ARALFSQSNP
-382 IITNLQREIDDLSSS
+382 IITNLQREIDELSSS

-423 EECEKNIENVL
+423 EECEDNVENLL
-434 IRYDAHLSDV
+434 IQYNAHLCDV
-444 DLGDSSVGVDSYQA
+444 DLGDSYVGVDSYQA
-458 KSRTLVDRL
+458 KSRSLVDRL
-467 STARNSYFTGAF
+467 TSGRNSYFTGAF
-479 VATVFAAPLAI
+479 VASVFAAPLAI
-490 VGGPLTAIIAGIGVL
+490 VAAPITLVIAGIGAL
-505 LGIGAGYQTQ
+505 LGIGAGIMTKR
-515 QDSELKQWKQNLKE
+515 DSELKQWKQNLKE

-542 MVRTE
+542 MVKTE
-547 NGETK
+547 NGKTK
-552 LQVAKKEIMSQS
+552 LHVAEEEIMSQS
-564 MKAIRNIY
+564 MKAIQNIY
-572 EQHKSNIDKQMLL
+572 EQHKSNVDKQLQL

-595 AKKQKQTEVAQIL
+595 SKKQKMDEVAHIQ

-618 VKAKTILE
+618 VKAKTLLA
-626 QMNQLRK
+626 QMDQKRK